1 MSGNYETPQEKFWA
15 GDFGDEYIARNT
27 QPQLFSSNL
36 ALFSRIFG
44 NTRKIQSLIE
54 LGANVGLNLKA
65 ISHLFPGVDL
75 AAVEI
80 NEKAAQYLQ
89 SSLDAKV
96 YHESILNFVPD
107 RKYDVALVKTVM
119 IHIAP
124 EFLPKVY
131 ELLYRSSGR
140 YICVVEY
147 YNPTPVEVTYR
158 GHSERLFKRDFAGEI
173 LDRYP
178 DLRLVDY
185 GFVYHRGS
193 FPQDDVTW
201 FLLEK
206 C

>member
-1 MSGNYETPQEKFWA
+1 MSGNYETPQENFWA
-15 GDFGDEYIARNT
+15 GDFGDEYIDRNNG
-27 QPQLFSSNL
+27 PQLFSSNL

-44 NTRKIQSLIE
+44 NARKIQSLIE

-119 IHIAP
+119 IHIDP

-140 YICVVEY
+140 YICIVEY

-185 GFVYHRGS
+185 GFVYHRSS

>member
-1 MSGNYETPQEKFWA
+1 MSGNYETPQEKFWS
-15 GDFGDEYIARNT
+15 GDFGDEYIDRNNG
-27 QPQLFSSNL
+27 PQLFSSNL
-36 ALFSRIFG
+36 ALFSRIFC
-44 NTRKIQSLIE
+44 NTQKIQSLIE
-54 LGANVGLNLKA
+54 FGANVGLNLKA

-96 YHESILNFVPD
+96 YHESILRFVPD

-119 IHIAP
+119 IHIDP

-131 ELLYRSSGR
+131 EVLYHSSDR
-140 YICVVEY
+140 YICIVEY

-185 GFVYHRGS
+185 GFVYHRCS

>member
-1 MSGNYETPQEKFWA
+1 MGTYKSEQEEFWA
-15 GDFGDEYIARNT
+15 GDFGDEYITRNNDH
-27 QPQLFSSNL
+27 QIFASNL

-54 LGANVGLNLKA
+54 FGANVGLNLKA
-65 ISHLFPGVDL
+65 IKHLFPGADL
-75 AAVEI
+75 AAIEI

-96 YHESILNFVPD
+96 YHESILSFVPE

-119 IHIAP
+119 IHIDP

-131 ELLYRSSGR
+131 ELLYCSSDR
-140 YICVVEY
+140 YICIVEY
-147 YNPTPVEVTYR
+147 YNPTPVEVSYR
-158 GHSERLFKRDFAGEI
+158 GYSERLFKRDFAGEM
-173 LDRYP
+173 LDRYS

-185 GFVYHRGS
+185 GFVYHRSS